1 MGGRSQRPNPE
12 DYKPG
17 PAEKMNAAI
26 AKRSND
32 YFVTKLEPLIKKQ
45 IEDAASFSTEETV
58 RGFRNADIQQALNNE
73 LDASI
78 SRDFEASS
86 NKTLAAVNTIV
97 EGNAAALKA
106 KRLEE
111 SAPLK
116 TGAGR
121 QTTAAGALSEAA
133 KQETTTALADA
144 TSDMI
149 VRKAKADMKFQALAA
164 GAKAFTGNLASFN
177 RAQADGF
184 LGDDAEFNPFLR
196 YDTRPSADSGD
207 AKLTKSFFGFNV
219 G

>member
-32 YFVTKLEPLIKKQ
+32 YFVTKLEPMIKKQ
-45 IEDAASFSTEETV
+45 IEDAATFSTEETV
-58 RGFRNADIQQALNNE
+58 RGFRNADIQQALNNQ

-78 SRDFEASS
+78 ARDFEASS

-106 KRLEE
+106 KRMEE
-111 SAPLK
+111 SAALK

-133 KQETTTALADA
+133 KQETATALMDA
-144 TSDMI
+144 QSDMI

-177 RAQADGF
+177 TVKAAGGNP
-184 LGDDAEFNPFLR
+184 GDFNPFLR
-196 YDTRPSADSGD
+196 YGTQPAETDSGIE
-207 AKLTKSFFGFNV
+207 ATKSFFGFNV